1 MTCSRTKPGREGR
14 RLSRSRLRELAAFF
28 PDCIV
33 LTRRLLGDP
42 RVPRRAKAALAL
54 LLPYLASPIDFIP
67 DFIPIVGQLDDV
79 LLVALALR
87 YVLKLAGPQVVEEHW
102 PGSPAGLAIVLRLA
116 G

>member
-1 MTCSRTKPGREGR
+1 MTCSRTKPSKKGR
-14 RLSRSRLRELAAFF
+14 RPTKRRLRELAAFF

-87 YVLKLAGPQVVEEHW
+87 YVLKLAGPQVVEDHW
-102 PGSPAGLAIVLRLA
+102 PGSPGGLAVVLQLA
-116 G
+116 A

>member
-1 MTCSRTKPGREGR
+1 M
-14 RLSRSRLRELAAFF
+14 
-28 PDCIV
+28 I

-42 RVPRRAKAALAL
+42 RVPRRAKASLAL

-67 DFIPIVGQLDDV
+67 DFIPIVGHLDDV
-79 LLVALALR
+79 FLVALALR
-87 YVLKLAGPQVVEEHW
+87 YVLKLAGPQVVEDHW

>member
-1 MTCSRTKPGREGR
+1 MSREGR
-14 RLSRSRLRELAAFF
+14 RLTRSRLRELAAFV

-33 LTRRLLGDP
+33 LTRRLLGDR
-42 RVPRRAKAALAL
+42 RVPRRAKASLAL
-54 LLPYLASPIDFIP
+54 LLPYLASPIDFVP

-102 PGSPAGLAIVLRLA
+102 PGSPAGLAVVLRLA